1 MTDERLKS
9 ITLPGT
15 TQHAA
20 RSTLHF
26 TLSRFDRIV
35 GLVILLL
42 IVAVALTILL
52 GDRVGVTLQYVA
64 PLGTARSTSNI
75 IIQFSESMNRDT
87 VPARLRV
94 FQVPPEKAGQLI
106 DANEALATIDG
117 ISAWNGATLTFRLA
131 TALLPGAT
139 YQVNLD
145 PGATSETGRE
155 VLAEYRYSFTVR
167 APRVAFL
174 APADSAP
181 MNIWLADPTN
191 LSDVKQLTF
200 SPSGIFDYGVSPDG
214 TKIAFSE
221 RNTSTDTMDIKI
233 VDVETGTIEQVTN
246 CVDSAC
252 KTPVWRPDGQVIAY
266 ERVDY
271 NSALSGQVGASPTR
285 IWLIDLSTRPAS
297 TRPLF
302 SDSQMLGFGLR
313 WSRDG
318 NRVSVYDYNSQGILV
333 YDFTSQESTIV
344 PSQYGNPGELSP
356 DGTQIIYPEVLLTN
370 NETRSYLQLID
381 LENDQIKPLTNLD
394 DPIDDDAAV
403 WSPDAS
409 FLVIGRRYLDSER
422 FTRGKQLYKM
432 NPADGTVEPLVV
444 DAQYQNGF
452 FSLDPTGTQLLIQR
466 FPDPVMMNDP
476 NAGVTPEI
484 WALDMQTKTLVKVA
498 ANAFLARWVP

>member
-1 MTDERLKS
+1 MADERLKS
-9 ITLPGT
+9 VTSPDF
-15 TQHAA
+15 TQPAVFGP
-20 RSTLHF
+20 LHF
-26 TLSRFDRIV
+26 SLSRFDRIV
-35 GLVILLL
+35 GLAMVLL
-42 IVAVALTILL
+42 ILALLLTILL
-52 GDRVGVTLQYVA
+52 GDRIGVTLQRVA
-64 PLGTARSTSNI
+64 PLDTARTTSNI
-75 IIQFSESMNRDT
+75 VIQFSESMNRDS

-94 FQVPPEKAGQLI
+94 LQIPPEKTGQSI
-106 DANEALATIDG
+106 ATDEAFATVTG
-117 ISAWNGATLTFRLA
+117 TSAWNGTTLTFRPS

-139 YQVNLD
+139 YQVMLD

-155 VLAEYRYSFTVR
+155 VLAEYRYSFTIR
-167 APRVAFL
+167 SPRVAFL

-181 MNIWLADPTN
+181 MNIWLADP
-191 LSDVKQLTF
+191 SDPTGMKQITF
-200 SPSGIFDYGVSPDG
+200 SPSGIYDYGVSPDG
-214 TKIAFSE
+214 TRIAFSE

-233 VDVETGTIEQVTN
+233 VDLETGAVEQVTN
-246 CVDSAC
+246 CPDAAC
-252 KTPVWRPDGQVIAY
+252 KTPIWRPDGQVIAY

-271 NSALSGQVGASPTR
+271 NSELSGQVGASPTR

-318 NRVSVYDYNSQGILV
+318 QRVSVYDYNSQGILV
-333 YDFTSQESTIV
+333 YDFTSQETTIV

-356 DGTQIIYPEVLLTN
+356 DGTQIIYPEVLLAN

-381 LENDQIKPLTNLD
+381 LDNDRITPLTDLD
-394 DPIDDDAAV
+394 DPIDDDSAV
-403 WSPDAS
+403 WSPDGS
-409 FLVIGRRYLDSER
+409 FLVIGRRYLDNER

-432 NPADGTVEPLVV
+432 NPADGTIQPLVV

-452 FSLDPTGTQLLIQR
+452 FSLDPTGTQLLVQR
-466 FPDPVMMNDP
+466 FPDPMMMNDP

-484 WALDMQTKTLVKVA
+484 WALDMQTQTLIKVA